1 MSQEPPR
8 GRRVALITGASGGIG
23 ADLARVFAR
32 HGHDL
37 ALVARSRDRLEA
49 LADEIAASGRPR
61 PIVLALDLAKP
72 GSARAVAAAL
82 DAAGAAPD
90 ILVNNAGFGLI
101 GSFADLDPAEQL
113 AIIDLNIRSLVEMT
127 AQFLP
132 EIRKAKGKIL
142 NVASV
147 VSFFPGGP
155 GMSVY
160 YASKAFVLSFTRA
173 LWRELRAEGVAV
185 TALCPGV
192 TTTGFQSRAGFGPET
207 GLTYLPAQTAA
218 EVAEAGYRAL
228 IAGRR
233 EIVTGLLNK
242 FGVSA
247 LPFLPK
253 TMILWVIARLQ
264 QKKRRPSA

>member
-8 GRRVALITGASGGIG
+8 TRGVALITGASGGIG

-37 ALVARSRDRLEA
+37 ALAARSRDRLEA
-49 LADEIAASGRPR
+49 LADEIAATGRPR
-61 PIVLALDLAKP
+61 PFVLAFDLAKP
-72 GSARAVAAAL
+72 GAARAVAAAL
-82 DAAGAAPD
+82 DAAGAVPN
-90 ILVNNAGFGLI
+90 ILVNNAGFGLM
-101 GSFADLDPAEQL
+101 GPFAELDPAEQL
-113 AIIDLNIRSLVEMT
+113 GIVDLNVRALVEIT

-132 EIRKAKGKIL
+132 EIRRVKGKIL

-155 GMSVY
+155 GMSIY
-160 YASKAFVLSFTRA
+160 YASKAFVLSFSRA
-173 LWRELRAEGVAV
+173 LWQELRAEGVIV

-192 TTTGFQSRAGFGPET
+192 TKTGFQSRAGFGPET
-207 GLTYLPAQTAA
+207 GLNYFPAQSAA

-233 EIVTGLLNK
+233 EIVSGLSNK
-242 FGVSA
+242 FTVWA

-253 TMILWVIARLQ
+253 ALILWVIARLQ
-264 QKKRRPSA
+264 QSRRPSV